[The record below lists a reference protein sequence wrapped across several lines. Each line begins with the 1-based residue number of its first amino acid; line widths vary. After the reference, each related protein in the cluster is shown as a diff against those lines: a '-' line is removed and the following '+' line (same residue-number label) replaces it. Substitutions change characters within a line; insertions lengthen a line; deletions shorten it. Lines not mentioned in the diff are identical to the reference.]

1 MSSSSVLE
9 SRERE
14 QSILD
19 RLPQVRLLAQKLHRR
34 CPANVLLEDLVS
46 AGVTGLVEAA
56 DRFDGSRNIQFKT
69 LAEHR
74 IRGAMLDYLRSLD
87 PLPRSV
93 RRFVKDRDAV
103 IAQWKQ
109 DTGADPSDDDIATK
123 MGLEEGRF
131 RQLSLIGC
139 AADLLSLDSHN
150 DPCTSDGNPETAAE
164 WHQVN
169 QAIRALPAP
178 ERVVIL
184 GFLEGRSLGEIGH
197 SVGLSVGRVSQMKLQ
212 AIGRLRIALGARS
225 RDPLRC
231 DI

>member
-1 MSSSSVLE
+1 MWPGSPHRNLACARVVYEVDGTASYATLTVTNE
-9 SRERE
+9 DGGKE
-14 QSILD
+14 QNEVK
-19 RLPQVRLLAQKLHRR
+19 LPFELKLYARIGQYLYLSAQKVR
-34 CPANVLLEDLVS
+34 
-46 AGVTGLVEAA
+46 VTGTVHTST
-56 DRFDGSRNIQFKT
+56 G
-69 LAEHR
+69 
-74 IRGAMLDYLRSLD
+74 
-87 PLPRSV
+87 
-93 RRFVKDRDAV
+93 DRDIV
-103 IAQWKQ
+103 LYDGVNGGVHVLIK
-109 DTGADPSDDDIATK
+109 TSGMVSDDDIAAK

-178 ERVVIL
+178 EREVIL

>member
-1 MSSSSVLE
+1 M
-9 SRERE
+9 
-14 QSILD
+14 
-19 RLPQVRLLAQKLHRR
+19 
-34 CPANVLLEDLVS
+34 LLEDLVS

-56 DRFDGSRNIQFKT
+56 NRFDGSRNIQFKS

-93 RRFVKDRDAV
+93 RRFLKDRDAA
-103 IAQWKQ
+103 IAQWKE
-109 DTGADPSDDDIATK
+109 DTAADPSEEDIAAK

-131 RQLSLIGC
+131 RWLSLIGC
-139 AADLLSLDSHN
+139 AAGPLSLDSHN
-150 DPCTSDGNPETAAE
+150 DPGTSDGNPETAAE
-164 WHQVN
+164 WHKVN
-169 QAIRALPAP
+169 QAIRALPGP
-178 ERVVIL
+178 ERAVIL

-212 AIGRLRIALGARS
+212 AIGRLRIALGAGS